1 MKLKKNESSF
11 VKNKVLRKEFKG
23 FSKGEEIF
31 NAVSHI
37 VGGVFAIAVT
47 VIGIIFATI
56 HNDTWAVVA
65 MAIYGASMILVYTS
79 SSIYHFLRRNRA
91 KAVFRILDHCMIF
104 LLIAGTYT
112 PYCLI
117 ALRGEGGWGWGI
129 FAAQW
134 LVTSLGIT
142 FKAINMH
149 DKRVKVFSMV
159 AYLVMGWLGVIAF
172 ARLLDPDV
180 LGLYGVLWTI
190 AGGVAYTVGAVFYAF
205 GRRKKY
211 IHSVWHLFV
220 ILGSVLQFIAILLYV
235 VMNNNV

>member
-1 MKLKKNESSF
+1 MKLKKNAGSW
-11 VKNKVLRKEFKG
+11 VKTKILKSEFKG

-37 VGGVFAIAVT
+37 VGGTFAIAVT

-56 HNDTWAVVA
+56 HNDSWAIVA

-91 KAVFRILDHCMIF
+91 KKVFRILDHCMIF

-129 FAAQW
+129 FTAQW
-134 LVTSLGIT
+134 VVTILGIT

-149 DKRVKVFSMV
+149 DRRVKVFSMT

-172 ARLLDPDV
+172 VPLMNTLALA
-180 LGLYGVLWTI
+180 GILWTV
-190 AGGVAYTVGAVFYAF
+190 AGGVAYTVGAIFYAC
-205 GRRKKY
+205 GKRKKY

-220 ILGSVLQFIAILLYV
+220 VLGSVLQFIAILFYV
-235 VMNNNV
+235 VMQIQ